1 MSFTFFF
8 GRYYILLYIE
18 SIPITPARPALTI
31 GTLNVRK
38 YSCIAAKRKAKK
50 VNDIDSSKSY
60 SQLEQYDMSASHDD
74 DASPSH
80 RHRVLKASIK
90 QRFSIID

>member
-1 MSFTFFF
+1 MNQCHLLFFLADITYFFTL
-8 GRYYILLYIE
+8 RVYQ
-18 SIPITPARPALTI
+18 SHRTPARPALTI
-31 GTLNVRK
+31 GTLNVKK

-74 DASPSH
+74 DAIPSH

-90 QRFSIID
+90 Q